1 MADGRTVSLNLL
13 MVHPVGRLLLFGGLT
28 KTNQAKCFALC
39 PTLSILKGDGMS
51 GGDASW
57 LN

>member
-13 MVHPVGRLLLFGGLT
+13 MVHPVCRLLLFGGLT
-28 KTNQAKCFALC
+28 KRNKAEFFTLC
-39 PTLSILKGDGMS
+39 PEYSNLKGDGMS
-51 GGDASW
+51 CADASW